1 MFTTLSTSGNTKRC
15 GVSASRSLGPMSGSV
30 LMSSNTRSMTSQNSL
45 GDSNSLLAIA
55 RASLYEGGTALH
67 QVLVHRALDRV
78 AHALGELEDQR
89 PVLRGVRPVPGR
101 VDRVADRDPPLGGG
115 RRRAKG
121 PEQGDRRRARE
132 ERRPGQLGQQRHL
145 PDLRAALPDA
155 ADARRGGR
163 RGRARR
169 QLNEPAAAEALQAV
183 AVLEVL

>member
-15 GVSASRSLGPMSGSV
+15 GVSASRSFGPMSGSV

-101 VDRVADRDPPLGGG
+101 VDRVAELDPPLGRERHRAKWPEQRE
-115 RRRAKG
+115 RRR
-121 PEQGDRRRARE
+121 DRD
-132 ERRPGQLGQQRHL
+132 ERRTGQLGQQRHL
-145 PDLRAALPDA
+145 TDLRVDLLA
-155 ADARRGGR
+155 ADDGH
-163 RGRARR
+163 
-169 QLNEPAAAEALQAV
+169 
-183 AVLEVL
+183 